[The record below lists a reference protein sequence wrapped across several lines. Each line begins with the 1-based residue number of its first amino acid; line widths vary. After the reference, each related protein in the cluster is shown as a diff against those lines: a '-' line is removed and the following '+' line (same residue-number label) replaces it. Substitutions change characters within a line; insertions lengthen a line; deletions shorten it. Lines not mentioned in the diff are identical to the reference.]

1 MKSLKERV
9 MELGTVVELAVGR
22 EKGETKDLL
31 GEVVTINNA
40 EVVEMNDDTFVAFT
54 VAEDK
59 KKFYFGGKVLSN
71 DLITLLNEGY
81 GDAIKKEGIKIT
93 LNEEKSKNNRTYT
106 KVTYL

>member
-54 VAEDK
+54 VTEDK

>member
-9 MELGTVVELAVGR
+9 MELGIVVELAVGR

>member
-9 MELGTVVELAVGR
+9 QELGTVVELAKGR
-22 EKGETKDLL
+22 EKGEIKDLL
-31 GEVVTINNA
+31 GEVITINNA
-40 EVVEMNDDTFVAFT
+40 EVVEMDENTFIAFT
-54 VAEDK
+54 VAEEK

-71 DLITLLNEGY
+71 DLITLINEGY
-81 GDAIKKEGIKIT
+81 LDAIRKEGIKLT

>member
-1 MKSLKERV
+1 MKTLKERV

>member
-9 MELGTVVELAVGR
+9 QELGTVVELAKGR
-22 EKGETKDLL
+22 EKGEIKDLL
-31 GEVVTINNA
+31 GEVITINNA
-40 EVVEMNDDTFVAFT
+40 EIVEMDDDTFIAFT

-81 GDAIKKEGIKIT
+81 GDAIRKEGIKVT
-93 LNEEKSKNNRTYT
+93 LNEEKSKNNRSYT

>member
-9 MELGTVVELAVGR
+9 QELGTVVELAVGR
-22 EKGETKDLL
+22 EKGETKGLL

>member
-9 MELGTVVELAVGR
+9 QELGTVVELAKGR

-31 GEVVTINNA
+31 GEVVTINNV

-59 KKFYFGGKVLSN
+59 KKFYFGGTVLSN

-81 GDAIKKEGIKIT
+81 GDAIRKEGVKIT
-93 LNEEKSKNNRTYT
+93 LNEEKSKNNRTYI

>member
-9 MELGTVVELAVGR
+9 QELGTVVELAKGR

-31 GEVVTINNA
+31 GEVVTINNV

-59 KKFYFGGKVLSN
+59 KKFYFGGTVLSN

-81 GDAIKKEGIKIT
+81 GDAIRKESVKIT
-93 LNEEKSKNNRTYT
+93 LNEEKSKNNRTYI

>member
-1 MKSLKERV
+1 MKTLKERV
-9 MELGTVVELAVGR
+9 MELGTVVELAKGR

-31 GEVVTINNA
+31 GLVVTINNA
-40 EVVEMNDDTFVAFT
+40 EVVEMDDDTFIAFT
-54 VAEDK
+54 VAEDE

-71 DLITLLNEGY
+71 DLITLINEGY
-81 GDAIKKEGIKIT
+81 LKAIKKEGIKIT

>member
-1 MKSLKERV
+1 MKTLKERV
-9 MELGTVVELAVGR
+9 QELGTVVELAKGR

-31 GEVVTINNA
+31 GEVITINNV
-40 EVVEMNDDTFVAFT
+40 EIVEMDDDTFIAFT

-81 GDAIKKEGIKIT
+81 GDAIRKEGIKVT

>member
-31 GEVVTINNA
+31 GEVVTINNV

-93 LNEEKSKNNRTYT
+93 LNVEKSKNNRTYT

>member
-9 MELGTVVELAVGR
+9 MELETVVELAVGR

>member
-31 GEVVTINNA
+31 GDVVTINNA

>member
-9 MELGTVVELAVGR
+9 MELGTVVELAAGR

-31 GEVVTINNA
+31 GEVVTINNV
-40 EVVEMNDDTFVAFT
+40 EVIEMNDNTFVAFT

-59 KKFYFGGKVLSN
+59 KKFYFGGMVLSN

-81 GDAIKKEGIKIT
+81 GDVIKKEGIKIT